1 MEYYSAIKT
10 NGMPIHST
18 TWIDFEDIMPSKM
31 NPVTKEPKVYDS
43 TYGNCAE
50 QAILQRQTGD

>member
-10 NGMPIHST
+10 NGMPIYST
-18 TWIDFEDIMPSKM
+18 IWMDFEDIMPSKK

-43 TYGNCAE
+43 TYMNCAE
-50 QAILQRQTGD
+50 QAMLQRQIVD